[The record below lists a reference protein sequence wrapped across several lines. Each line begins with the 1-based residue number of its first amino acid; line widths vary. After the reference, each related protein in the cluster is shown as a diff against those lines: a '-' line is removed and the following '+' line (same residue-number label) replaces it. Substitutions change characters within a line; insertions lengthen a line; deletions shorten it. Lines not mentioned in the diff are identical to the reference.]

1 MVMSNMWR
9 EERVGCKCFNDYLRS
24 LTQDTYDVDGEGI
37 DGDGSVWHG
46 FGRGVIEGFRVGEM

>member
-1 MVMSNMWR
+1 
-9 EERVGCKCFNDYLRS
+9 VGCKCFNDYLRS

-46 FGRGVIEGFRVGEM
+46 FGRGVIEGFFVWERCEE